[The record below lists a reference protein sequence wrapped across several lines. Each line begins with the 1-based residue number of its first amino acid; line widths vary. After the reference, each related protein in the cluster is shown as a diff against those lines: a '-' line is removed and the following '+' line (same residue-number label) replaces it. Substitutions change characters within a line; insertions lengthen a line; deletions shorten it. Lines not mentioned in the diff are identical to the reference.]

1 MLLMC
6 FRQSS
11 HQHTV
16 VGGESAADFVVLV
29 QADAV
34 IRSESEVSH
43 LLPLLPSLRASRKEV
58 QTHHPH
64 FIGLYNTLQST
75 IFSSNLSI

>member
-6 FRQSS
+6 FR
-11 HQHTV
+11 HRRAV
-16 VGGESAADFVVLV
+16 VGGEATGCFVVLV

-43 LLPLLPSLRASRKEV
+43 LLPLLPSPCASRKEV
-58 QTHHPH
+58 QPYHPL
-64 FIGLYNTLQST
+64 FIGLYNTLQNALLP
-75 IFSSNLSI
+75 SNLHI